1 MVHADQRPGAS
12 RRTPGNKLSETERLR
27 ILDVCNSPEFASLS
41 PNIIVPTL
49 ADRGV
54 YIASEST
61 FYRVLKSAN
70 QLTRRT
76 REHQYK
82 RPEVL
87 KAVAPNQ
94 VWIWDISYIPSWVK
108 GQHFY
113 LYMIVDIYSRK
124 IIAAEVF
131 TKESGQYAAEL
142 LQRAVWN
149 EKCSSRNLVLHSD
162 NGGPMRSCTL
172 LAKMYALG
180 VLSSYSRPLVSND
193 NPYSESLFRTIKY
206 CPWWPENGF
215 RTIDEARSW
224 LSRFTR
230 WYNLEHKPAVLSM
243 LLRMNAIAELMH
255 KYWKPEKVYRE
266 ARKRH
271 PERWSKQLRDW
282 ELIQAVYLNP
292 EKEAA

>member
-1 MVHADQRPGAS
+1 
-12 RRTPGNKLSETERLR
+12 
-27 ILDVCNSPEFASLS
+27 
-41 PNIIVPTL
+41 
-49 ADRGV
+49 
-54 YIASEST
+54 
-61 FYRVLKSAN
+61 
-70 QLTRRT
+70 
-76 REHQYK
+76 
-82 RPEVL
+82 
-87 KAVAPNQ
+87 
-94 VWIWDISYIPSWVK
+94 
-108 GQHFY
+108 
-113 LYMIVDIYSRK
+113 MIVDIYSRK

-180 VLSSYSRPLVSND
+180 VLSSYSRPRVSND

-230 WYNLEHKPAVLSM
+230 WYNWNTSTAVLSM

>member
-1 MVHADQRPGAS
+1 MWS
-12 RRTPGNKLSETERLR
+12 
-27 ILDVCNSPEFASLS
+27 
-41 PNIIVPTL
+41 
-49 ADRGV
+49 
-54 YIASEST
+54 
-61 FYRVLKSAN
+61 
-70 QLTRRT
+70 
-76 REHQYK
+76 
-82 RPEVL
+82 
-87 KAVAPNQ
+87 
-94 VWIWDISYIPSWVK
+94 WDISYIPSWVK

-180 VLSSYSRPLVSND
+180 VLSSYSRPRVSND

-230 WYNLEHKPAVLSM
+230 WYNLEHKHSG
-243 LLRMNAIAELMH
+243 I
-255 KYWKPEKVYRE
+255 KYVTPDERHRGIDAQILE
-266 ARKRH
+266 ARKKFIAKLANVILSAGANSCVTGNSFR
-271 PERWSKQLRDW
+271 QF
-282 ELIQAVYLNP
+282 I
-292 EKEAA
+292 

>member
-1 MVHADQRPGAS
+1 MQFSG
-12 RRTPGNKLSETERLR
+12 
-27 ILDVCNSPEFASLS
+27 VC
-41 PNIIVPTL
+41 IIVSEYYCS
-49 ADRGV
+49 DSCRQRGL
-54 YIASEST
+54 
-61 FYRVLKSAN
+61 YRFRINFLSRIKSAN

-255 KYWKPEKVYRE
+255 KYWKPEKSLSR
-266 ARKRH
+266 
-271 PERWSKQLRDW
+271 SSQTSS
-282 ELIQAVYLNP
+282 
-292 EKEAA
+292 

>member
-1 MVHADQRPGAS
+1 M
-12 RRTPGNKLSETERLR
+12 
-27 ILDVCNSPEFASLS
+27 
-41 PNIIVPTL
+41 
-49 ADRGV
+49 
-54 YIASEST
+54 
-61 FYRVLKSAN
+61 
-70 QLTRRT
+70 
-76 REHQYK
+76 
-82 RPEVL
+82 
-87 KAVAPNQ
+87 
-94 VWIWDISYIPSWVK
+94 
-108 GQHFY
+108 
-113 LYMIVDIYSRK
+113 
-124 IIAAEVF
+124 AAEVF

-180 VLSSYSRPLVSND
+180 VLSSYSRPRVSND

-224 LSRFTR
+224 LSRFMR
-230 WYNLEHKPAVLSM
+230 WYNLEHKHSG
-243 LLRMNAIAELMH
+243 I
-255 KYWKPEKVYRE
+255 KYVTPDERHRGIDAQILEARKKVYRE